1 MNDNWQDLNQT
12 EQKEYTG
19 QELLDRIT
27 EEKRERKIIKR
38 NWFMGGIIVGLVVA
52 LLLSCGVYLVG
63 MRNNQAAYVRLMG
76 NDASATEAEDSVLN
90 AQVGQKLGVLE
101 DSIQEYYLGDVT
113 NEQLEEGLYRGLIEA
128 TGDPYAEYF
137 TAEELLEL
145 EESTSG
151 IYYGI
156 GAYVGIDSDTQYCKI
171 SSVIANTPAE
181 EAGLQAED
189 VIVKVDGTDTRG
201 MTTTEVV
208 ALIKGEEHTEVVLTI
223 YRKGEPDYLEVPVT
237 RRKVEAP
244 TVEYEMLE
252 DGMAYIV
259 IAQFD
264 TVTVDQFAEK
274 LEQARSE
281 GMKGLIIDL
290 RGNPGGT
297 LYSAVEIARMIL
309 PEGLIVYM
317 EDKNGEREEYSC
329 DGKQQLE
336 VPLVVLVD
344 DNSASAA
351 EILSGAVKDYGIGTL
366 VGTKTFGKG
375 IVQKVF
381 GITDGSG
388 VKLTISHYYTP
399 KGNDIHE
406 VGIEPDVE
414 VELDVDKYVEDGSD
428 NQLECAKEILSEEMK

>member
-1 MNDNWQDLNQT
+1 
-12 EQKEYTG
+12 
-19 QELLDRIT
+19 
-27 EEKRERKIIKR
+27 
-38 NWFMGGIIVGLVVA
+38 MGGIIVGLVIA
-52 LLLSCGVYLVG
+52 LMLSCVVYLVG
-63 MRNNQAAYVRLMG
+63 MKKNNAAYVRLAG
-76 NDASATEAEDSVLN
+76 SASAETTDAEDSVLN
-90 AQVGQKLGVLE
+90 SQVGQKLSILE

-113 NEQLEEGLYRGLIEA
+113 NEQLENGLYRGLVEA
-128 TGDPYAEYF
+128 TGDPYAEYY
-137 TAEELLEL
+137 TEEELEEL
-145 EESTSG
+145 KESTSG

-156 GAYVGIDSDTQYCKI
+156 GAYVGIDAETQCCKI
-171 SSVIANTPAE
+171 SGVIDNAPAQ

-189 VIVKVDGTDTRG
+189 IIVEVDGTSTRG
-201 MTTTEVV
+201 MATTDVV
-208 ALIKGEEHTEVVLTI
+208 MLIKGEEHTDVVLTI
-223 YRKGEPDYLEVPVT
+223 YRKGEPEYLDITVT

-244 TVEYEMLE
+244 TVEYEMME
-252 DGMAYIV
+252 DGMAYIQ
-259 IAQFD
+259 ITQFE
-264 TVTVDQFAEK
+264 TVTIDQFAEK

-297 LYSAVEIARMIL
+297 LQSAVEIARMIL
-309 PEGLIVYM
+309 PKGLVVYM

-351 EILSGAVKDYGIGTL
+351 EILAGAVKDYGIGTL
-366 VGTKTFGKG
+366 VGVTTFGKG

-414 VELDVDKYVEDGSD
+414 VKLDTEKYVEDGSD
-428 NQLECAKEILSEEMK
+428 NQLERAKEILSEEMK